1 MIFKFLCFL
10 ESSFL
15 VLVLNAVE
23 QTIQD
28 RVRFRYSNDIEI
40 S

>member
-1 MIFKFLCFL
+1 MIIKFLSFL

-15 VLVLNAVE
+15 VMVLNAVE

-28 RVRFRYSNDIEI
+28 KGRFGYSDDIEI
-40 S
+40 D